1 MARARVVGDAAAHMT
16 EPQRTAAP
24 RARRRSA
31 VFSRELVRVALLL
44 AALVAMLLTSSA
56 FGLAG
61 RVQAQ
66 TPKRAVIV
74 SGPVHSLTDRYLGYA
89 RAMAN
94 AAEAR
99 GMAVTRIFHPKATA
113 ERVKRHANGADLFV
127 YVGHGNGWPSAYG
140 SLDERTKNGLGL
152 DVSDEALRSPSNVEY
167 KGADW
172 LRENIEFAPNAVVIL
187 SHLSYASGNGSSG
200 MPIPSREVAVERIDN
215 FANGF
220 LASGARIVWHLGW
233 QPGADVI
240 DALATADATMDAV
253 FMTRYR
259 EPADPMNGWV
269 GTDPG
274 YYDSLRT
281 PGARIHIDPH
291 PSDGYLRAITGDL
304 DFTTTEW
311 RTAGAAP
318 PDTEP
323 PVISDV
329 SIQQAAVTLSAAATL
344 PIFTPNGDGL
354 SDSIKITHTLS
365 ENAFLAIRVF
375 RDEALVREM
384 SVWSMRGRGS
394 SVWDGRRNDG
404 EYAKEGRYRV
414 QITPTDR
421 AGNVGL
427 PATAKVLVLN
437 AMRAPSFR
445 PGFFYPADG
454 DALSA
459 SATLG
464 ARLTKASRMSW
475 LIRDTAGNVVRHGG
489 EGITAQPGMVRFEW
503 DGRDDA
509 GQFVPEGRYL
519 GRIRVTRPSG
529 SYGHDV
535 AVRVMP
541 FDLEPATWKPRLGD
555 EVRLWFTSAEP
566 LRGKPIVMARLPGL
580 TKAPLRVIKVDHTT
594 FKALLPTA
602 AALRP
607 GRITIRAIGTD
618 SGAGVQSQTWALRLD

>member
-1 MARARVVGDAAAHMT
+1 
-16 EPQRTAAP
+16 
-24 RARRRSA
+24 
-31 VFSRELVRVALLL
+31 
-44 AALVAMLLTSSA
+44 
-56 FGLAG
+56 
-61 RVQAQ
+61 
-66 TPKRAVIV
+66 
-74 SGPVHSLTDRYLGYA
+74 
-89 RAMAN
+89 
-94 AAEAR
+94 
-99 GMAVTRIFHPKATA
+99 
-113 ERVKRHANGADLFV
+113 
-127 YVGHGNGWPSAYG
+127 
-140 SLDERTKNGLGL
+140 
-152 DVSDEALRSPSNVEY
+152 
-167 KGADW
+167 
-172 LRENIEFAPNAVVIL
+172 
-187 SHLSYASGNGSSG
+187 
-200 MPIPSREVAVERIDN
+200 
-215 FANGF
+215 
-220 LASGARIVWHLGW
+220 
-233 QPGADVI
+233 
-240 DALATADATMDAV
+240 
-253 FMTRYR
+253 
-259 EPADPMNGWV
+259 
-269 GTDPG
+269 
-274 YYDSLRT
+274 
-281 PGARIHIDPH
+281 
-291 PSDGYLRAITGDL
+291 
-304 DFTTTEW
+304 
-311 RTAGAAP
+311 
-318 PDTEP
+318 
-323 PVISDV
+323 
-329 SIQQAAVTLSAAATL
+329 
-344 PIFTPNGDGL
+344 
-354 SDSIKITHTLS
+354 
-365 ENAFLAIRVF
+365 
-375 RDEALVREM
+375 
-384 SVWSMRGRGS
+384 
-394 SVWDGRRNDG
+394 VWDGRRNDG

-427 PATAKVLVLN
+427 PATGKVLVLN

-509 GQFVPEGRYL
+509 GQFVPEGRYV

-541 FDLEPATWKPRLGD
+541 FDLEPATWKPRQGD